1 MPDAAEIKT
10 KEIRVNAEN
19 LRYIAG
25 LNGLRVV
32 DIGRR
37 FKCSAEQIHRAA
49 KFPEDYPNLYRRI
62 CDFLPRRTVN

>member
-1 MPDAAEIKT
+1 
-10 KEIRVNAEN
+10 
-19 LRYIAG
+19 
-25 LNGLRVV
+25 V